1 MGLEDEQ
8 RRLVDVKR
16 GGAMLETAGCCKES
30 KMRVGPMYDDIAVA
44 RGCHFVCYLSGACYV
59 DTLSSSGG
67 RELKEDVMVEKGVE
81 IVMMNGK
88 GC

>member
-1 MGLEDEQ
+1 
-8 RRLVDVKR
+8 
-16 GGAMLETAGCCKES
+16 
-30 KMRVGPMYDDIAVA
+30 MRVGPMYDDTAVA

-81 IVMMNGK
+81 RSRDSDDEFLFKAQIRLLQQLLMPFPLVL
-88 GC
+88 CLH